1 MHPRLVTLANEV
13 LQRALAANMLPF
25 MPQPN
30 WWLRSNSTGDAQ
42 PVEEASSAQEP
53 AQPQQQVHAN
63 GVAKPEAMD
72 AAEAGSWMAPAV
84 GGERRPAARYEH
96 AVALVGNRMFL
107 VGGNSGAQDI
117 CAMVLLGGIIIRLLL
132 RVYSCCTCMVL
143 PAHPDAYKA
152 RKAQKP

>member
-1 MHPRLVTLANEV
+1 MHPRLANPEHKV
-13 LQRALAANMLPF
+13 LQRLLAADVLSC

-53 AQPQQQVHAN
+53 AQPQQQVQAN
-63 GVAKPEAMD
+63 GVAEPEAAD

-96 AVALVGNRMFL
+96 AVALVNNRMFL
-107 VGGNSGAQDI
+107 VGGNSG
-117 CAMVLLGGIIIRLLL
+117 G
-132 RVYSCCTCMVL
+132 
-143 PAHPDAYKA
+143 
-152 RKAQKP
+152 